1 MSVKQL
7 SLRGILK
14 TLGPGILY
22 AGAAIGASHLVQ
34 STRAG
39 ANYSFELI
47 WAVILINLFKYPFFE
62 FAYRYTAATGKS
74 MLEGYRELGRW
85 AITTFFI
92 LSFITAIINF
102 AAVVLVCSGLAA
114 FFFNL
119 HIELFYV
126 SIALLLVVLVMLF
139 IGHYAIL
146 DWTMKVMILILSF
159 ATIIAFVIAAGHGT
173 SLEEGFIPPELWNA
187 AGITFLIALMGWM
200 PTPIE
205 ASVWPSLWT
214 LERKKQTKYE
224 PSYKEQLFD
233 FHIGYIGSAVM
244 SLFFLGLGAFVLYG
258 SNTQFSNSS
267 IEFSAQLVSIYSKTF
282 GSWSTPLMAA
292 IAMLTMFSTA
302 LTVIDGY
309 PRTLEASI
317 IEIIPYS
324 KKYSPKLYWMWVLFL
339 SLVAVLIIGVFT
351 SSMKHLLD
359 FATII
364 SFLAAPFFA
373 YINFKVV
380 RSKFTPLEH
389 HPPRWLT
396 VLSWLG
402 IIFLIGFSV
411 LYIISRIIY

>member
-1 MSVKQL
+1 MTNKSSIK
-7 SLRGILK
+7 GILK

-74 MLEGYRELGRW
+74 MLEGYKNLGSW
-85 AITTFFI
+85 ALVTFFI

-102 AAVVLVCSGLAA
+102 SAVVIVCSGLAA
-114 FFFNL
+114 FFFN
-119 HIELFYV
+119 IQVNLFYV
-126 SIALLLVVLVMLF
+126 SIVLLVAVLIMLLV
-139 IGHYAIL
+139 GHYAIL
-146 DWTMKVMILILSF
+146 DWTLKGMVLVLSI
-159 ATIIAFVIAAGHGT
+159 ATITAFIVALTRGANVQ
-173 SLEEGFIPPELWNA
+173 EGFIPSELWDA

-214 LERKKQTKYE
+214 LEKKKQTKYE

-233 FHIGYIGSAVM
+233 FHAGYLGSAVM
-244 SLFFLGLGAFVLYG
+244 ALFFLSLGALVLYG
-258 SNTQFSNSS
+258 SGMHFSNSS
-267 IEFSAQLVSIYSKTF
+267 IEFSGQLVSIYSKTF

-292 IAMLTMFSTA
+292 IALLTMFTTA

-309 PRTLEASI
+309 PRTLQVSI
-317 IEIIPYS
+317 VEMIPAA
-324 KKYSPKLYWMWVLFL
+324 KKYSSKLYWMWVVFL
-339 SLVAVLIIGVFT
+339 SIVAVLIIGVFT
-351 SSMKHLLD
+351 SSMKLLLD

-373 YINFKVV
+373 YINYKVV
-380 RSKFTPLEH
+380 RSKFTPQEH
-389 HPPRWLT
+389 HPPKWLT
-396 VLSWLG
+396 VLSILG

-411 LYIISRIIY
+411 LYLISRIIY

>member
-1 MSVKQL
+1 MTNKS
-7 SLRGILK
+7 SLKGILK

-47 WAVILINLFKYPFFE
+47 WAVFLINLFKYPFFE

-74 MLEGYRELGRW
+74 MIEGYRNLGNW
-85 AITTFFI
+85 ALVTFFI

-102 AAVVLVCSGLAA
+102 SAVVIVCSGLAA
-114 FFFNL
+114 FFFN
-119 HIELFYV
+119 IQVNLFYV
-126 SIALLLVVLVMLF
+126 SIVLLVAVLIMLLV
-139 IGHYAIL
+139 GHYAIL
-146 DWTMKVMILILSF
+146 DWTLKSMVLILSI
-159 ATIIAFVIAAGHGT
+159 ATITAFIVALTRGANVQ
-173 SLEEGFIPPELWNA
+173 EGFIPTELWNA

-224 PSYKEQLFD
+224 PNYKEQLID
-233 FHIGYIGSAVM
+233 FYVGYVGSAVM
-244 SLFFLGLGAFVLYG
+244 ALFFLSLGALVLYG
-258 SNTQFSNSS
+258 SGVHFSNSS
-267 IEFSAQLVSIYSKTF
+267 IEFSGQLVSIYSKTF
-282 GSWSTPLMAA
+282 GNWSTPLMAA
-292 IAMLTMFSTA
+292 IALLTMFSTA

-309 PRTLEASI
+309 PRTLQTSI
-317 IEIIPYS
+317 VEMIPS
-324 KKYSPKLYWMWVLFL
+324 VKKYSTKLYWIWVLFL
-339 SLVAVLIIGVFT
+339 SVVAVIIIGVFT
-351 SSMKHLLD
+351 SSMKLLLD

-389 HPPRWLT
+389 HPPKWLT
-396 VLSWLG
+396 VLSILG

-411 LYIISRIIY
+411 LYLISRIVY

>member
-1 MSVKQL
+1 MTNKS
-7 SLRGILK
+7 SLKGILK

-74 MLEGYRELGRW
+74 MIEGYRNLGNW
-85 AITTFFI
+85 ALVTFFI

-102 AAVVLVCSGLAA
+102 SAVVIVCSGLAA
-114 FFFNL
+114 FFFN
-119 HIELFYV
+119 IQVNLFYV
-126 SIALLLVVLVMLF
+126 SIVLLVAVLIMLLV
-139 IGHYAIL
+139 GHYAIL
-146 DWTMKVMILILSF
+146 DWTLKSMVLILSI
-159 ATIIAFVIAAGHGT
+159 ATITAFIVALTRGANVQ
-173 SLEEGFIPPELWNA
+173 EGFIPTELWNA

-224 PSYKEQLFD
+224 PNYKEQLID
-233 FHIGYIGSAVM
+233 FYVGYVGSAVM
-244 SLFFLGLGAFVLYG
+244 ALFFLSLGALVLYG
-258 SNTQFSNSS
+258 SGVHFSNSS
-267 IEFSAQLVSIYSKTF
+267 IEFSGQLVSIYSKTF
-282 GSWSTPLMAA
+282 GSWSTLLMAA
-292 IAMLTMFSTA
+292 IALLTMFSTA

-309 PRTLEASI
+309 PRTLQTSI
-317 IEIIPYS
+317 VEMIPS
-324 KKYSPKLYWMWVLFL
+324 VKKYSTKLYWIWVLFL
-339 SLVAVLIIGVFT
+339 SVVAVLIIGVFT
-351 SSMKHLLD
+351 SSMKLLLD

-389 HPPRWLT
+389 HPPKWLT
-396 VLSWLG
+396 VLSILG

-411 LYIISRIIY
+411 LYLISRIVY

>member
-1 MSVKQL
+1 MTKKA
-7 SLRGILK
+7 SLKGILK

-74 MLEGYRELGRW
+74 MVDGYRNLGSW
-85 AITTFFI
+85 ALATFFI

-102 AAVVLVCSGLAA
+102 AAVVIVCSGLAA

-119 HIELFYV
+119 QIDLFYV
-126 SIALLLVVLVMLF
+126 SIILLLAVLVMLF
-139 IGHYAIL
+139 LGHYKIL
-146 DWTMKVMILILSF
+146 DWTMKVMILILSL
-159 ATIIAFVIAAGHGT
+159 ATIIAFIIAAGHGT
-173 SLEEGFIPPELWNA
+173 KLEEGFIPPELWDA

-214 LERKKQTKYE
+214 LEKKRQTKYE
-224 PSYKEQLFD
+224 PNYKEQLFD
-233 FHIGYIGSAVM
+233 FHAGYIGSAVM
-244 SLFFLGLGAFVLYG
+244 SLFFLSLGALVLYG
-258 SNTQFSNSS
+258 SGVHFSNSS
-267 IEFSAQLVSIYSKTF
+267 VEFSGQLVSIYSKTF

-292 IAMLTMFSTA
+292 IALLTMFSTA

-309 PRTLEASI
+309 PRTLQASLV
-317 IEIIPYS
+317 EMAPS
-324 KKYSPKLYWMWVLFL
+324 VRKYSAKLYWMWVLFL

-351 SSMKHLLD
+351 SSMKLLLD

-380 RSKFTPLEH
+380 RSKFTPQEH
-389 HPPRWLT
+389 HPPKWLT
-396 VLSWLG
+396 VLSILG
-402 IIFLIGFSV
+402 IIFLVGFSG

>member
-7 SLRGILK
+7 TLRGIIK

-39 ANYSFELI
+39 ADYSFELI
-47 WAVILINLFKYPFFE
+47 WVIVLINLFKYPFFE

-74 MLEGYRELGRW
+74 MLEGYKNLGNW
-85 AITTFFI
+85 ALITFFI
-92 LSFITAIINF
+92 LSFITALINF
-102 AAVVLVCSGLAA
+102 AAVVLVCSGLTA

-119 HIELFYV
+119 QINLFYV
-126 SIALLLVVLVMLF
+126 SIALLLAVLIMLL

-146 DWTMKVMILILSF
+146 DWTTKGMVLILSI
-159 ATIIAFVIAAGHGT
+159 ATIMAFIIAINRGT
-173 SLEEGFIPPELWNA
+173 NINEGFVPVALWDA

-233 FHIGYIGSAVM
+233 FHAGYICSAVM
-244 SLFFLGLGAFVLYG
+244 ALFFLGLGALVLYG
-258 SNTQFSNSS
+258 TEVQFSNSS
-267 IEFSAQLVSIYSKTF
+267 VVFSGQLVSVYSKTF
-282 GSWSTPLMAA
+282 GDWSTPLMAA
-292 IAMLTMFSTA
+292 IALLTMFSTA
-302 LTVIDGY
+302 ITVIDGY

-317 IEIIPYS
+317 IQISPS
-324 KKYSPKLYWMWVLFL
+324 MKKFSPKLYWVWVLFL
-339 SLVAVLIIGVFT
+339 SLVSVLIIGVFT
-351 SSMKHLLD
+351 SSMKLLLD

-373 YINFKVV
+373 FINYKVV
-380 RSKFTPLEH
+380 TSNFIPQEH
-389 HPPRWLT
+389 HPPKWLKA
-396 VLSWLG
+396 LSWLG
-402 IIFLIGFSV
+402 IIFLLAFSI
-411 LYIISRIIY
+411 LYIVSRIVY

>member
-1 MSVKQL
+1 MATKS
-7 SLRGILK
+7 SLKGIFK

-74 MLEGYRELGRW
+74 MLEGYRNIGKW
-85 AITTFFI
+85 ALVTFFI
-92 LSFITAIINF
+92 LSFFTAIINF
-102 AAVVLVCSGLAA
+102 SAVVIVCSGLAA

-119 HIELFYV
+119 QIDLFYV
-126 SIALLLVVLVMLF
+126 SIILLLVVLLMLF
-139 IGHYAIL
+139 LGHYAVL
-146 DWTMKVMILILSF
+146 DWTMKGMILILSI
-159 ATIIAFVIAAGHGT
+159 ATITAFIIALGHGT
-173 SLEEGFIPPELWNA
+173 NIQEGFIPPELWDA

-214 LERKKQTKYE
+214 LEKKKQTKYE
-224 PSYKEQLFD
+224 PNYKEQLFD
-233 FHIGYIGSAVM
+233 FHAGYIGSAVM
-244 SLFFLGLGAFVLYG
+244 AIFFLGLGTFVLYG
-258 SNTQFSNSS
+258 SGMQFSNSS
-267 IEFSAQLVSIYSKTF
+267 VEFSGQLVSIYSKTF

-292 IAMLTMFSTA
+292 ITMLTMFSTA

-317 IEIIPYS
+317 IEITPS
-324 KKYSPKLYWMWVLFL
+324 AKKYSPKLYWVWVLFL
-339 SLVAVLIIGVFT
+339 SVVAVMIIGVFT
-351 SSMKHLLD
+351 SSMKVLLD

-373 YINFKVV
+373 FINYKVV
-380 RSKFTPLEH
+380 TSNFIPENNRPK
-389 HPPRWLT
+389 RWLKA
-396 VLSWLG
+396 LSRLG
-402 IIFLIGFSV
+402 IIFLITFSI
-411 LYIISRIIY
+411 LYIISRIVF

>member
-1 MSVKQL
+1 MTNKS
-7 SLRGILK
+7 SLKGILK

-74 MLEGYRELGRW
+74 MIEGYRNLGNW
-85 AITTFFI
+85 ALVTFFI

-102 AAVVLVCSGLAA
+102 SAVVIVCSGLAA
-114 FFFNL
+114 FFFN
-119 HIELFYV
+119 IQVNLFYI
-126 SIALLLVVLVMLF
+126 SIVLLVAVLIMLLV
-139 IGHYAIL
+139 GHYAIL
-146 DWTMKVMILILSF
+146 DWTLKGMVLILSI
-159 ATIIAFVIAAGHGT
+159 ATITAFIVALTRGANVQ
-173 SLEEGFIPPELWNA
+173 EGFIPTELWNA

-224 PSYKEQLFD
+224 PNYKEQLID
-233 FHIGYIGSAVM
+233 FHVGYVGSAVM
-244 SLFFLGLGAFVLYG
+244 ALFFLSLGALVLYG
-258 SNTQFSNSS
+258 SGVHFSNSS
-267 IEFSAQLVSIYSKTF
+267 IEFSGQLVSIYSKTF

-292 IAMLTMFSTA
+292 IALLTMFSTA

-309 PRTLEASI
+309 PRTLQTSI
-317 IEIIPYS
+317 VEMIPS
-324 KKYSPKLYWMWVLFL
+324 VKKYSTKLYWIWVLFL
-339 SLVAVLIIGVFT
+339 SVVAVIIIGVFT
-351 SSMKHLLD
+351 SSMKLLLD

-380 RSKFTPLEH
+380 RSKFIPLEH
-389 HPPRWLT
+389 HPPKWLT
-396 VLSWLG
+396 VLSILG

-411 LYIISRIIY
+411 LYLISRIVY

>member
-1 MSVKQL
+1 MTNKS
-7 SLRGILK
+7 SLKGILK

-74 MLEGYRELGRW
+74 MLEGYKNLGSW
-85 AITTFFI
+85 ALVTFFV
-92 LSFITAIINF
+92 LTFMTAIINF
-102 AAVVLVCSGLAA
+102 AAVVIVCSGLAA
-114 FFFNL
+114 FFFN
-119 HIELFYV
+119 IQVNLFYV
-126 SIALLLVVLVMLF
+126 SIVLLLAVLIMLLV
-139 IGHYAIL
+139 GHYAIL
-146 DWTMKVMILILSF
+146 DWTMKGMVLVLSI
-159 ATIIAFVIAAGHGT
+159 ATITAFLVALTHG
-173 SLEEGFIPPELWNA
+173 SNVQEGFIPTELWDA

-224 PSYKEQLFD
+224 PNYKEQLID
-233 FHIGYIGSAVM
+233 FHAGYIGSALM
-244 SLFFLGLGAFVLYG
+244 SLFFLGLGALVLYG
-258 SNTQFSNSS
+258 SGMQFSNSS
-267 IEFSAQLVSIYSKTF
+267 VEFSGQLVSIYSKTF

-292 IAMLTMFSTA
+292 IALLTMFSTA

-309 PRTLEASI
+309 PRTLQTSI
-317 IEIIPYS
+317 VEMIPLA
-324 KKYSPKLYWMWVLFL
+324 KKYSTKLYWMWVLFL
-339 SLVAVLIIGVFT
+339 SVVAVLIIGIFT
-351 SSMKHLLD
+351 SSMKLLLD

-380 RSKFTPLEH
+380 RSKFIPQEH
-389 HPPRWLT
+389 HPPKWLT
-396 VLSWLG
+396 VLSILG

>member
-1 MSVKQL
+1 MTNKY
-7 SLRGILK
+7 SLKGILK

-47 WAVILINLFKYPFFE
+47 WAIILINLFKYPFFE

-119 HIELFYV
+119 QIDLFYI
-126 SIALLLVVLVMLF
+126 SIALLVAVLVMLF
-139 IGHYAIL
+139 IGHYAVL
-146 DWTMKVMILILSF
+146 DWTMKGMILILSL
-159 ATIIAFVIAAGHGT
+159 ATIIAFIIAAGHGANI
-173 SLEEGFIPPELWNA
+173 EKGFIPPELWDA

-233 FHIGYIGSAVM
+233 FHAGYVGSGVM

-258 SNTQFSNSS
+258 SGMLFSNSS
-267 IEFSAQLVSIYSKTF
+267 IEFSGQLVSIYSKTF

-292 IAMLTMFSTA
+292 IALLTMFTTA

-317 IEIIPYS
+317 IQITPS
-324 KKYSPKLYWMWVLFL
+324 MKKFSTKLYWVWVLFL

-351 SSMKHLLD
+351 SSMKTLLD

-380 RSKFTPLEH
+380 KSKFTPLEH

-396 VLSWLG
+396 VLSILG
-402 IIFLIGFSV
+402 IVFLIGFSV
-411 LYIISRIIY
+411 IYIISRIVY

>member
-1 MSVKQL
+1 MTKKL
-7 SLRGILK
+7 NLKGILK

-62 FAYRYTAATGKS
+62 FAYRYTASTGKS
-74 MLEGYRELGRW
+74 MLEGYRELGQW
-85 AITTFFI
+85 AIIVFFI
-92 LSFITAIINF
+92 LSFITAIVNF
-102 AAVVLVCSGLAA
+102 AAVVIVCSGLAA
-114 FFFNL
+114 FFFGL
-119 HIELFYV
+119 QIDLFYI
-126 SIALLLVVLVMLF
+126 SIVLLLVVLVMLF

-146 DWTMKVMILILSF
+146 DWTMKGMILILSL
-159 ATIIAFVIAAGHGT
+159 ATIIAFIIAAGTGAN
-173 SLEEGFIPPELWNA
+173 LEKGFIPPELWDA
-187 AGITFLIALMGWM
+187 TGITFLIALMGWM

-233 FHIGYIGSAVM
+233 FHAGYLGSGVM
-244 SLFFLGLGAFVLYG
+244 SLFFLGLGALVLYG
-258 SNTQFSNSS
+258 SGVQFSNSS
-267 IEFSAQLVSIYSKTF
+267 VEFSAQLVSIYSQTF
-282 GSWSTPLMAA
+282 GSWSTPLMSA
-292 IAMLTMFSTA
+292 IALLTMFSTA

-309 PRTLEASI
+309 PRSLEASI
-317 IEIIPYS
+317 IQIFPS
-324 KKYSPKLYWMWVLFL
+324 TKNFSPKLYWLWVLFL
-339 SLVAVLIIGVFT
+339 SILAVLIIGVFT
-351 SSMKHLLD
+351 SSMKTLLD
-359 FATII
+359 FATVI

-380 RSKFTPLEH
+380 KSKFTPLEH
-389 HPPRWLT
+389 HPPKWLT

-402 IIFLIGFSV
+402 IIFLLGFSV
-411 LYIISRIIY
+411 LYLISRIVF

>member
-1 MSVKQL
+1 MTNKS
-7 SLRGILK
+7 SLKGILK

-74 MLEGYRELGRW
+74 MIEGYRNLGNW
-85 AITTFFI
+85 ALVTFFI

-102 AAVVLVCSGLAA
+102 SAVVIVCSGLAA
-114 FFFNL
+114 FFFN
-119 HIELFYV
+119 IQVNLFYV
-126 SIALLLVVLVMLF
+126 SIVLLVAVLIMLLV
-139 IGHYAIL
+139 GHYAIL
-146 DWTMKVMILILSF
+146 DWTLKSMVLILSI
-159 ATIIAFVIAAGHGT
+159 ATITAFIVALTRGANVQ
-173 SLEEGFIPPELWNA
+173 EGFIPTELWNA

-205 ASVWPSLWT
+205 ASVWTSLWT

-224 PSYKEQLFD
+224 PNYKEQLID
-233 FHIGYIGSAVM
+233 FHVGYVGSAVM
-244 SLFFLGLGAFVLYG
+244 ALFFLSLGALVLYG
-258 SNTQFSNSS
+258 SGVHFSNSS
-267 IEFSAQLVSIYSKTF
+267 IEFSGQLVSIYSKTF

-292 IAMLTMFSTA
+292 IALLTMFSTA

-309 PRTLEASI
+309 PRTLQTSI
-317 IEIIPYS
+317 VEMIPS
-324 KKYSPKLYWMWVLFL
+324 VKKYSTKLYWIWVLFL
-339 SLVAVLIIGVFT
+339 SVVAVLIIGVFT
-351 SSMKHLLD
+351 SSMKLLLD

-389 HPPRWLT
+389 HPPKWLT
-396 VLSWLG
+396 VLSILG

-411 LYIISRIIY
+411 LYLISRIVY

>member
-1 MSVKQL
+1 MTNKS
-7 SLRGILK
+7 SLKGILK

-74 MLEGYRELGRW
+74 MIEGYRNLGNW
-85 AITTFFI
+85 ALVTFFI

-102 AAVVLVCSGLAA
+102 SAVVIVCSGLAA
-114 FFFNL
+114 FFFN
-119 HIELFYV
+119 IQVNLFYV
-126 SIALLLVVLVMLF
+126 SIVLLVAVLIMLLV
-139 IGHYAIL
+139 GHYAIL
-146 DWTMKVMILILSF
+146 DWTLKGMVLILSI
-159 ATIIAFVIAAGHGT
+159 ATITAFIVALTRGANVQ
-173 SLEEGFIPPELWNA
+173 EGFIPTELWNA

-224 PSYKEQLFD
+224 PNYKEQLID
-233 FHIGYIGSAVM
+233 FHVGYVGSAVM
-244 SLFFLGLGAFVLYG
+244 ALFFLSLGALVLYG
-258 SNTQFSNSS
+258 SGVHFSNSS
-267 IEFSAQLVSIYSKTF
+267 IEFSGQLVSIYSKTF

-292 IAMLTMFSTA
+292 IALLTMFSTA

-309 PRTLEASI
+309 PRTLQVSI
-317 IEIIPYS
+317 VEMIPS
-324 KKYSPKLYWMWVLFL
+324 AKKYSAKLYWMWVLFL
-339 SLVAVLIIGVFT
+339 SVVAVIIIGVFT
-351 SSMKHLLD
+351 SSMKLLLD

-380 RSKFTPLEH
+380 RSKFIPLEH
-389 HPPRWLT
+389 HPPKWLT
-396 VLSWLG
+396 VLSILG

-411 LYIISRIIY
+411 LYLISRIVY

>member
-1 MSVKQL
+1 MITEKL
-7 SLRGILK
+7 NLKGILK

-47 WAVILINLFKYPFFE
+47 WAIILINLFKYPFFE

-119 HIELFYV
+119 QIDLFYI
-126 SIALLLVVLVMLF
+126 SIALLVAVLVMLY

-146 DWTMKVMILILSF
+146 DWTMKGMILILSL
-159 ATIIAFVIAAGHGT
+159 ATIIAFIIAAGHGT
-173 SLEEGFIPPELWNA
+173 TLEKGFIPPELWDA

-233 FHIGYIGSAVM
+233 FHAGYLGSGVM
-244 SLFFLGLGAFVLYG
+244 SLFFLGLGALVLYG
-258 SNTQFSNSS
+258 SGMQFSNSS
-267 IEFSAQLVSIYSKTF
+267 IEFSGQLVSIYSKTF

-292 IAMLTMFSTA
+292 IALLTMFTTA

-309 PRTLEASI
+309 PRSLEASVI
-317 IEIIPYS
+317 QIFPS
-324 KKYSPKLYWMWVLFL
+324 MKNFSPKLYWIWVLFL

-351 SSMKHLLD
+351 SSMKTLLD

-373 YINFKVV
+373 FINYKVV
-380 RSKFTPLEH
+380 TSNFIPQEH
-389 HPPRWLT
+389 HPPKWLKA
-396 VLSWLG
+396 LSLLG
-402 IIFLIGFSV
+402 IIFLLAFSI
-411 LYIISRIIY
+411 LYIISRIVF